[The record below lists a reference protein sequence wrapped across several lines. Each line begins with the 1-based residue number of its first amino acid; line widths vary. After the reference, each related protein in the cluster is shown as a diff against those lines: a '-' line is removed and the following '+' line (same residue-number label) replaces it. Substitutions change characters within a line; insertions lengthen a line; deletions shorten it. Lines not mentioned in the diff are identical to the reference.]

1 MKEKIFF
8 HVDVNSAYLSWEAVK
23 RSKEN
28 SMDDD
33 LRNIASAV
41 AGDPSKRS
49 GIVLAKSQIAKKFGV
64 KTGEPIE
71 MAKRK
76 CPQLY
81 IVPANFDLYIENS
94 NKLIELLNQYSPNVY
109 QYSIDEAFIDMTG
122 TDRLFGEAKICADNM
137 RERIKKELGFTVNIG
152 IGNNMLTAK
161 MAGEFSKPDKTH
173 TLFEDEIESKMW
185 PLAVEELF
193 FVGSKTAKKL
203 RNLGFVSIGD
213 IANSDINFMRK
224 RFKKHGEVIHKHAN
238 GEEGYTFLKKEVKNK
253 SIGNSSTTA
262 YDIVD
267 VNQANQLILSLCET
281 VCARLRKKNMKAGV
295 VSIEMVDMNFE
306 GYSKQRKLSVDTNAV
321 NIIYKE
327 ACAMFLEIWNKMP
340 IRHIGVSTSSV
351 ANKKI
356 EQMNFFDDINDDKEE
371 KLYDAVDEIREKYG
385 EDSIKRAIFLGNDI
399 SHMEGGISKKKK
411 DKNVYL

>member
-8 HVDVNSAYLSWEAVK
+8 HVDVNSAYLSWEAAK

-28 SMDDD
+28 IAGKD
-33 LRNIASAV
+33 LREIASAV
-41 AGDPSKRS
+41 SGDPNKRS

-64 KTGEPIE
+64 NTGEPIE
-71 MAKRK
+71 IAKRK

-81 IVPANFDLYIENS
+81 VVPANFDLYIESS
-94 NKLIELLNQYSPNVY
+94 NKLIKLLNEYSPYVY

-122 TDRLFGEAKICADNM
+122 TDRLFGNPKICADNI
-137 RERIKKELGFTVNIG
+137 RNRIKKELGFTVNIG

-173 TLFEDEIESKMW
+173 TLFKDEIESKMW
-185 PLAVEELF
+185 PLGIEELF
-193 FVGSKTAKKL
+193 FVGDKTANKL

-213 IANSDINFMRK
+213 LAKADINFIIK
-224 RFKKHGEVIHKHAN
+224 RFKKHGEIIHRHAN
-238 GEEGYTFLKKEVKNK
+238 GEEGYVFLKKNIKNK

-262 YDIVD
+262 YDISEIE
-267 VNQANQLILSLCET
+267 QANQLILSLCET

-295 VSIEMVDMNFE
+295 LSIEIVDMNFE
-306 GYSKQRKLSVDTNAV
+306 NYTKQRKLNVDTNAV

-327 ACAMFLEIWNKMP
+327 ACDMFIEIWNKTP
-340 IRHIGVSTSSV
+340 IRHIGITTSNV
-351 ANKKI
+351 ENKKV
-356 EQMNFFDDINDDKEE
+356 EQLNFFDNANIKEE
-371 KLYDAVDEIREKYG
+371 NLYDAVDKIRDKYG
-385 EDSIKRAIFLGNDI
+385 EDSIKRASFIGKNI